1 MRTLKTLKPGQM
13 GTKDLL
19 ARYGPTLLYVRY
31 RCDEDTGER
40 LNTVELVVQRSSPT
54 PEAGRPG
61 PRRRGVQAGRAQR
74 RKVASRIGWREKNLQ
89 GRVKG
94 AGGRWDSDRR
104 VWILP
109 RDAAERLDLLHRVVG
124 GGS

>member
-31 RCDEDTGER
+31 RCDETTGER
-40 LNTVELVVQRSSPT
+40 LKTVELVVQRSCPT
-54 PEAGRPG
+54 PEPERPG
-61 PRRRGVQAGRAQR
+61 PRRLGARAGRAGS
-74 RKVASRIGWREKNLQ
+74 RKVGLRIGWREKDLQ

-94 AGGRWDSDRR
+94 AGGRWDPDRR
-104 VWILP
+104 VWVLQ

-124 GGS
+124 GAS

>member
-40 LNTVELVVQRSSPT
+40 LETVELVVQRSCPA
-54 PEAGRPG
+54 PEAERPG
-61 PRRRGVQAGRAQR
+61 PRRRGVQTGRAR
-74 RKVASRIGWREKNLQ
+74 SRKVALRIGWREKDLQ

-94 AGGRWDSDRR
+94 AGGRWDADRR
-104 VWILP
+104 VWILR

>member
-1 MRTLKTLKPGQM
+1 MRTLKTLNPGQM

-19 ARYGPTLLYVRY
+19 ARFGPTLLYLRY

-40 LNTVELVVQRSSPT
+40 LKTVELFVQRGCPA
-54 PEAGRPG
+54 PAARRPG
-61 PRRRGVQAGRAQR
+61 PLRRGVETGRVQS
-74 RKVASRIGWREKNLQ
+74 RKVALRIGWRENDLQ

-94 AGGRWDSDRR
+94 AGGRWDANRR
-104 VWILP
+104 VWILQ

-124 GGS
+124 GGG